1 MKLPHLVPVVLA
13 TAVAGFFLGR
23 STAPHGI
30 SPTGN
35 PGEVSGAVGSSS
47 PSAPGDEKATVP
59 DPADATAAAG
69 PYTAEELKKQML
81 KLSSE
86 TLDNAAQARA
96 WAEFYAR
103 LESSDIPAL
112 AAALAATN
120 DDKLENGVR
129 ALYGAWAES
138 DPSAAWNSALS
149 FSKDGRCNDAMH
161 AVLDTVGKRNP
172 SAALAMAQALGNPGL
187 REHMTSSALQALAK
201 SDPSRAFET
210 ALRSAENGDTSA
222 FYSVLSQWVR
232 EDPAGAQRAVAKLGG
247 QLGDQARLAVVQG
260 LVDKDPEAAWNYALS
275 LPPST
280 ERFSYWDPRTRV
292 IESWSRSDPR
302 KALDAAFTLDDQEIR
317 NQAVAEAVDSWA
329 TADFSAALSYAG
341 AINDPGLRGHVLA
354 ALARNRNADPS
365 TMFDIL
371 LDQAPAGDTF
381 RNALSNLMNRWAQS
395 NPREAAAATL
405 QLPAG
410 EALNAAASRLAQEW
424 ASSAADK
431 TEVLAWVSQLP
442 QGRAR
447 NQALESVFENWSAR
461 DAAGAQRAWAAL
473 DAKDREEV
481 FSAVTAGWSRTQ
493 PAEAARWAA
502 TQVDQPGGRDALRR
516 ALSSWTQSS
525 PMEAASFVQSLP
537 DAARSGLTSELIDR
551 WYDTDPF
558 AAAEWLKRQ
567 PAGPARDEGVSAIAM
582 EISGEN
588 PETALAWTKSIVN
601 AESRASQE
609 RNILQRWIRN
619 DAAGASAWIRTAQLP
634 PETKAEL
641 LGSSR

>member
-1 MKLPHLVPVVLA
+1 MKLPHLVLVALA
-13 TAVAGFFLGR
+13 TAAAGFLLGR
-23 STAPHGI
+23 STAPHHI
-30 SPTGN
+30 PPSGN
-35 PGEVSGAVGSSS
+35 PGEAAGAAVS
-47 PSAPGDEKATVP
+47 SAPATPGNEKDSAP
-59 DPADATAAAG
+59 DPAAGRAESG
-69 PYTAEELKKQML
+69 PYTAEELKKQLL
-81 KLSSE
+81 KLSSN

-103 LESSDIPAL
+103 LESSDIPTL
-112 AAALAATN
+112 AAALASAN
-120 DDKLENGVR
+120 DDKLESGVR
-129 ALYGAWAES
+129 AVYAAWAES
-138 DPSAAWNSALS
+138 DPSAAWTSALS
-149 FSKDGRCNDAMH
+149 FCTNGRCNDAMH
-161 AVLDTVGKRNP
+161 AVLDTVAKRDP
-172 SAALAMAQALGNPGL
+172 SAALAMAQALENPGL

-201 SDPSRAFET
+201 SDPARAFDT
-210 ALRSAENGDTSA
+210 ALRSAGNGDTSA

-260 LVDKDPEAAWNYALS
+260 LVDKDPEAAWKYALG

-292 IESWSRSDPR
+292 IESWSKTDPR
-302 KALDAAFTLDDQEIR
+302 KALDAAFTLDDQEVR

-329 TADFSAALSYAG
+329 SADFSAALSFAG

-354 ALARNRNADPS
+354 ALARNRNADPA

-431 TEVLAWVSQLP
+431 TEVLAWVAQLP

-461 DAAGAQRAWAAL
+461 DAAGAQRAWAGL
-473 DAKDREEV
+473 DAKDRQEV
-481 FSAVTAGWSRTQ
+481 LSSVTAGWSRTR

-502 TQVDQPGGRDALRR
+502 TQVEQPGGRDALRR
-516 ALSSWTQSS
+516 AVSSWTQSS

-537 DAARSGLTSELIDR
+537 EGARAGLTSELIDR
-551 WYDTDPF
+551 WYDNDPF

-567 PAGPARDEGVSAIAM
+567 PAGAARDEGVSAIAM

-588 PETALAWTKSIVN
+588 PETALAWTKSIAN
-601 AESRASQE
+601 AQSRADQE
-609 RNILQRWIRN
+609 KNILRRWMMN
-619 DAAGASAWIRTAQLP
+619 DAAGASAWIRNAQLP

-641 LGSSR
+641 LGQSR